1 MLQMMMVVTT
11 TMTTMILIFCSMI
24 RVGRDIW
31 EDCNKNGMMNTVRN
45 LELLGVAAHLYI
57 LILPVCVPRYSHS
70 YLTAFC
76 TQLLRLCLANTF
88 MNLRLL
94 WVRGKNLENL
104 RWREKTGGSTRSPFV
119 P

>member
-45 LELLGVAAHLYI
+45 LELLGVAVHLYI
-57 LILPVCVPRYSHS
+57 
-70 YLTAFC
+70 
-76 TQLLRLCLANTF
+76 
-88 MNLRLL
+88 
-94 WVRGKNLENL
+94 
-104 RWREKTGGSTRSPFV
+104 
-119 P
+119 